1 MFFSGNRTQKLHKP
15 RLLIAG
21 GSHSEIPLIK
31 ASQNLGYHTI
41 SSGNVEKDLG
51 HLYSDEVHLADYS
64 NKTTML
70 DLASNLSVEAI
81 CPSCNDFSALVAA
94 HVAAELKLPGHDSV
108 ETLETLHHK
117 DKFRNF
123 SKDLGLKTPIFYN
136 CDHLE
141 EAKKLS
147 NIVKYPLI
155 IKPVDLT
162 GGKGISIAKSKEEL
176 YASVKLAL
184 NISRAKR
191 VVIEEYINGTH
202 HGFSSIIKNHKVDF
216 YFIDNEYYQYSPFT
230 VSTASSESS
239 CSNFTIAKIIEAC
252 EAIAKNLDLVDGI
265 LHLQFIETS
274 DGEPVII
281 ESCRRAPGDLYLELV
296 RHSMDIPFSEWI
308 IQGHAGKKISDSK
321 PKAEERCITR
331 HCIIADKSGLFAGL
345 KFSKNLNQSI
355 IDKYIFVKQGEL
367 VHKNR
372 TKVGI
377 IFIKHADI
385 QHRENFIHHVNDMIN
400 IQVI

>member
-1 MFFSGNRTQKLHKP
+1 MYFSSNRTHKLHKP

-64 NKTTML
+64 NKTAML
-70 DLASNLSVEAI
+70 DLASNLSVDAI

-108 ETLETLHHK
+108 ATLETLHHK

-136 CDHLE
+136 CDHIA

-147 NIVKYPLI
+147 RIVKYPLI

-162 GGKGISIAKSKEEL
+162 GGKGISVARSKEEL
-176 YASVKLAL
+176 YDSVKLAL
-184 NISRAKR
+184 NTSRANR
-191 VVIEEYINGTH
+191 VVVEEFINGTH
-202 HGFSSIIKNHKVDF
+202 HGFSSIIKNQKVDF
-216 YFIDNEYYQYSPFT
+216 YFIDNEYYQYSPFA

-239 CSNFTIAKIIEAC
+239 CSNFTIKKIIESC
-252 EAIAKNLDLVDGI
+252 ETIAKNLNLVDGI

-281 ESCRRAPGDLYLELV
+281 EICRRAPGDLYLELV
-296 RHSMDIPFSEWI
+296 RHSLDIPYSEWI
-308 IQGHAGKKISDSK
+308 IQGHAGKKIPDPK
-321 PKAEERCITR
+321 PKTEARCITR

-345 KFSKNLNQSI
+345 KFSKNLNRSI
-355 IDKYIFVKQGEL
+355 IDQYMFVEKGEL
-367 VHKNR
+367 LHKNKS
-372 TKVGI
+372 KVGI
-377 IFIKHADI
+377 IFIKHANVED
-385 QHRENFIHHVNDMIN
+385 RDTFIHHVDDMVN
-400 IQVI
+400 IQVV